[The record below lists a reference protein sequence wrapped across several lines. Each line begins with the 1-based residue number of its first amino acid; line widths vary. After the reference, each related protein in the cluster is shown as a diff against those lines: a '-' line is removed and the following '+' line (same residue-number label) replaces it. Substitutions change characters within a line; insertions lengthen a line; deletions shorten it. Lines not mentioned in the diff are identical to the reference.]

1 MISTIITLAALG
13 AIGWSAWTIWTGYAA
28 ATGTPWER
36 FFAAFRGWTTLLWSH
51 VVMIGGAVLSLL
63 MQMGDL
69 AGMPEI
75 KTLLAR
81 YLTPEV
87 AGVLVL
93 VIPAVVIWLRTRT
106 FGWEKP
112 PEG

>member
-1 MISTIITLAALG
+1 MFSTMILMLALG
-13 AIGWSAWTIWTGYAA
+13 AIGWSAWTIWSGYSAA
-28 ATGTPWER
+28 IGTPWER
-36 FFAAFRGWTTLLWSH
+36 FFAAFRGWSTLLWSH
-51 VVMIGGAVLSLL
+51 VVMVGGAVVSLL
-63 MQMGDL
+63 MQVGDM

-75 KTLLAR
+75 KALLAQ
-81 YLTPEV
+81 YLTPEI

-106 FGWEKP
+106 FSFEKP